1 VLTPCVP
8 YVLSYRTVLY
18 SKIYNIYYYYII
30 IYIMYT
36 DRNNFCFDEIY
47 YTMSVCLFR
56 YSFLPRL
63 PLLAAFGLA
72 GGGALPSHR
81 QKK

>member
-1 VLTPCVP
+1 VYRTFSHTVP
-8 YVLSYRTVLY
+8 YCTVKY
-18 SKIYNIYYYYII
+18 IIYIIIIYNIYYVY
-30 IYIMYT
+30 
-36 DRNNFCFDEIY
+36 RNNFCFDEIY